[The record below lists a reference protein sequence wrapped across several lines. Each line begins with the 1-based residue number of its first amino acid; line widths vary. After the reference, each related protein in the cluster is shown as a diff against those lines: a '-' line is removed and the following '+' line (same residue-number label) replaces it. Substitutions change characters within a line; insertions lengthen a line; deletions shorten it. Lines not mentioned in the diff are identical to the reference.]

1 MKKHTI
7 FRQRIYVAIHL
18 FIAALFSAVLLSSV
32 KVSAEET
39 VTVSIDRHQLMI
51 GEPLTVSVNG
61 LSDDENISYIW
72 TVGEEETD
80 NRTQEYTPSA
90 DDYEKWIEV
99 KVTDSGGIVL
109 ASDRIWFSKLPVVYI
124 NTDDGAEITSKTE
137 YKSASMLI
145 QGNQKYGNA
154 NKYNYDGTVQIRGR
168 GSSSWNYPK
177 KPYKIKLDA
186 STDIFGFGKNKHWV
200 LLANYYDESLV
211 RNTVANEIAT
221 EMGLVGTDT
230 TWVDVVMNGSYVGN
244 YQFCEHIRIAESRVN
259 IFNWSD
265 EAENVAKGIY
275 KANKDIL
282 TKDDRDNIEELLT
295 EDFSWVTSGKVTYN
309 GIEYNINDF
318 FDYEKN
324 ISGGYL
330 LELTIATGTREVS
343 EFKTKAGMRVIVG
356 KPENTIT
363 NKAMM
368 NYIKTYMQD
377 YENAILALDG
387 YNSENLH
394 YTQKADFA
402 SMVNYWL
409 ALEIC
414 GNDDAQYKSRWAYK
428 DTDELLSFGP
438 VWDFDWGFGA
448 ATVGSDAIGW
458 KITKSNW
465 ADNFFKEWVDDPYF
479 TIKAQEQYWKVR
491 PYLQSII
498 DDGGLLDEYH
508 EYLKESGAA
517 NESIWKWSR
526 GYKKDT
532 ESVKTY
538 LKQRLTWLD
547 EQFASQESI
556 TESLYTENSA
566 NPYIKSDDKLII
578 TLDHITENSFAD
590 GLLSNGD
597 DLVCNIVAA
606 DENTKAV
613 AVYVNGLR
621 IDENKYIYNFENKQC
636 SVVIPAERF
645 TEEVG
650 TKNVISLIGRDRG
663 GAVTYTNF
671 FSVVAEKEYTIQF
684 DSNGG
689 STVKAIRGQAGM
701 SVQAPEEPYR
711 EHCTFGGW
719 YGDKDF
725 TYKYEF
731 ETMPEEDITLYAK
744 WDIVQCKIT
753 YKDNDGTVIK
763 EEMVDYGSTG
773 TPPEV
778 PQRAGY
784 TFEKWS
790 GTVSD
795 VTEDITVTAEYKIT
809 GGEDF
814 ADHEHKYDSKI
825 TINPTTRTEGLRTY
839 TCSICGNTY
848 TETIPKLSD
857 SSEREGNTGASVN
870 NTESITIQ
878 WNKIKNA
885 AYYEVYVAA
894 NGKKYGKAVSTIK
907 TSAKK
912 KLQIKSLNGKSVD
925 PDKVYKFKIKAYCVV
940 KGKKKYLATS
950 GTMYVVS
957 KNNKIYTNVKKIVT
971 RRNSYKITKGK
982 NVTIKATIIKQDIKK
997 KLLSKSYGAKL
1008 SYVSSNKKVA
1018 TVTKKGKI
1026 TAKGKGACYIYIRA
1040 LNGFV
1045 KKIKVTVK

>member
-1 MKKHTI
+1 MKKHTTI
-7 FRQRIYVAIHL
+7 RQRIYVAIHL
-18 FIAALFSAVLLSSV
+18 FIAVLFSAVLLFSV

-39 VTVSIDRHQLMI
+39 ITVSIDRHQLMI

-61 LSDDENISYIW
+61 LSDDANISYIW

-99 KVTDSGGIVL
+99 KVTGSEGIVL

-145 QGNQKYGNA
+145 QGSQKYGDA
-154 NKYNYDGTVQIRGR
+154 KKYNYDGTIQIKGR
-168 GSSSWNYPK
+168 GNSTWSNPK
-177 KPYKIKLDA
+177 KPYKIKLDT

-200 LLANYYDESLV
+200 LLANYWEESLV

-230 TWVDVVMNGSYVGN
+230 TWVDVVMNGSYIGN

-265 EAENVAKGIY
+265 EAEEIAKGIY

-282 TKDDRDNIEELLT
+282 TKDDRDKIEDLLT

-309 GIEYNINDF
+309 KVEYNINDF
-318 FDYEKN
+318 YDYEKN

-330 LELTIATGTREVS
+330 LELTAPTVNKEVS
-343 EFKTKAGMRVIVG
+343 EFKTKAGMRVIVD
-356 KPENTIT
+356 KPENTVT

-368 NYIKTYMQD
+368 DYIKTYMQD
-377 YENAILALDG
+377 YEDAILALDG

-409 ALEIC
+409 VLEIC
-414 GNDDAQYKSRWAYK
+414 GNGDAQSKSRWAYK

-438 VWDFDWGFGA
+438 VWDFDWALGS
-448 ATVGSDAIGW
+448 ATVGSDDGTGW
-458 KITKSNW
+458 KFTKSNFV
-465 ADNFFKEWVDDPYF
+465 DNFFKEWVDDPYF
-479 TIKAQEQYWKVR
+479 IMKAQERYWNVR

-517 NESIWKWSR
+517 NESIWKFRR
-526 GYKKDT
+526 GYEGDT
-532 ESVKTY
+532 KRVKTY
-538 LKQRLTWLD
+538 LKQRLIWLD
-547 EQFASQESI
+547 EQFASEESI
-556 TESLYTENSA
+556 TESLYTEYSA

-578 TLDHITENSFAD
+578 TLDHITGSISAD
-590 GLLSNGD
+590 GLFLNED

-606 DENTKAV
+606 DENTKEV
-613 AVYVNGLR
+613 AVYVNGLKL
-621 IDENKYIYNFENKQC
+621 DENKYIYNLENKQC
-636 SVVIPAERF
+636 SFVIPAGRF
-645 TEEVG
+645 TEEFG
-650 TKNVISLIGRDRG
+650 TKNVISLIGRDRD

-671 FSVVAEKEYTIQF
+671 FSVVVEKKYTIQF

-701 SVQAPEEPYR
+701 SVQEPEEPYR
-711 EHCTFGGW
+711 ENYTFGGW
-719 YGDKDF
+719 YGDRDF

-744 WDIVQCKIT
+744 WDIVQCKII
-753 YKDNDGTVIK
+753 YKDYDGTVMK
-763 EEMVDYGSTG
+763 EEMVDYGSAG

-778 PQRAGY
+778 PQREGY
-784 TFEKWS
+784 TFDKWS
-790 GTVSD
+790 GSVSD

-809 GGEDF
+809 SGEDV
-814 ADHEHKYDSKI
+814 ADHGHNYDSKI
-825 TINPTTRTEGLRTY
+825 TISPTTRTEGLRTY

-848 TETIPKLSD
+848 TEAIPKLSD
-857 SSEREGNTGASVN
+857 SPEDKTGASDN

-885 AYYEVYVAA
+885 AYYEVYVAS
-894 NGKKYGKAVSTIK
+894 NGEKYGKAVSTIK
-907 TSAKK
+907 ASAKK
-912 KLQIKSLNGKSVD
+912 KLQIKSLDGKAVD
-925 PDKVYKFKIKAYCVV
+925 PDKEYKFKIKAYCVV

-957 KNNKIYTNVKKIVT
+957 KNNKKYTNVKKIVT

-982 NVTIKATIIKQDIKK
+982 KVTIKTTIIKQDRKK
-997 KLLSKSYGAKL
+997 KLLPKSYGAKL

-1018 TVTKKGKI
+1018 TVTKRGKI
-1026 TAKGKGACYIYIRA
+1026 MKKGKGTCYIYIRA
-1040 LNGFV
+1040 LNGLV